1 MAEVNEV
8 EGIKAASKGLRG
20 TLLDGLFSEAPGFEG
35 GDAQLIKFHGIYQ
48 QRDRDQPKEQ
58 SPTSFMLRARMPGGR
73 LSASQWLAWDA
84 LADEL
89 GGGSL
94 RLTTRQA
101 LQLHGVVK
109 KDLKAT
115 IQRIHAMSL
124 STLGACGDVV
134 RNVTEAANPWG
145 RADLAQ
151 LDALAESLS
160 EQFKWRSR
168 AYAELWLDEA
178 KQELKDDKE
187 PLYGE
192 AYLPRKFKMAVTL
205 AGHNDIDIYS
215 NDLGFVATLGA
226 DGRLDGAFVLA
237 GGGMGMTHG
246 MASTFPRAADLLGWA
261 PAESLLK
268 VAEACV
274 IVHRDFGDRSNRKH
288 ARLKYVLAEKGV
300 AWFRGQVEAHAGIA
314 FDGRPLPAWKTPSL
328 LGWHARADGT
338 LALGVHLLSGRL
350 RDQPGRAPKAALAEV
365 VARFSPSIQLTA
377 DQDLVL
383 LGLAPGAKAE
393 VEAIFARH
401 GFADYVSPSPIYD
414 RALAC
419 PALPTCGLA
428 LTESERVV
436 DGLLKGVDAVLAQL
450 GLQERAPVLR
460 LTGCPNGCS
469 RPFNAEIGV
478 VGQMKGKYALFIG
491 GHPEGVRVGRLW
503 KQKIELEKVAEA
515 LAPLLALW
523 KAESQPKERLG
534 EWVEREGFEAL
545 AARLG

>member
-1 MAEVNEV
+1 MAELNEV

-20 TLLDGLFSEAPGFEG
+20 TLLDGLFSEEPGFSS

-84 LADEL
+84 LADEM

-94 RLTTRQA
+94 RLTTRQS

-115 IQRIHAMSL
+115 VQRIHAMSL

-145 RADLAQ
+145 RSDLAQ
-151 LDALAESLS
+151 LDGLAESLS
-160 EQFKWRSR
+160 EHFKWRSR

-215 NDLGFVATLGA
+215 NDLAFVATLGP
-226 DGRLDGAFVLA
+226 DGAVDGAFVLA

-261 PAESLLK
+261 PAASLLK

-274 IVHRDFGDRSNRKH
+274 AVHRDFGDRSNRKH

-300 AWFRGQVEAHAGIA
+300 AWFRGQVEASAGIHLEQ
-314 FDGRPLPAWKTPSL
+314 RPLPAWKTPSL

-350 RDQPGRAPKAALAEV
+350 RDAPGRAPKAAVAEV
-365 VARFSPSIQLTA
+365 VRRFSPTLQLTA

-383 LGLAPGAKAE
+383 MGLAPQDKAE
-393 VEAIFARH
+393 VESILIRH
-401 GFADYVSPSPIYD
+401 GFTDYLSPSPIYD

-428 LTESERVV
+428 LTEAERVV
-436 DGLLKGVDAVLAQL
+436 DGLLCSVDSVLQGL
-450 GLQERAPVLR
+450 GLQQRAPVLR
-460 LTGCPNGCS
+460 LTGCPNGCA

-491 GHPEGVRVGRLW
+491 GHPEGLRVGRLW
-503 KQKIELEKVAEA
+503 KQKVDLDKVAET
-515 LAPLLALW
+515 LRPLLALW
-523 KAESQPKERLG
+523 KEQSKPEESLG
-534 EWVEREGFEAL
+534 DWVQRVGFESL
-545 AARLG
+545 AQL

>member
-1 MAEVNEV
+1 MAELSEV

-35 GDAQLIKFHGIYQ
+35 GNAQLIKFHGIYQ

-84 LADEL
+84 LADEM

-109 KDLKAT
+109 QGLKAT

-160 EQFKWRSR
+160 EHFKWRSR

-215 NDLGFVATLGA
+215 NDLGFVATLGP
-226 DGRLDGAFVLA
+226 DGLVNGAFVLA

-261 PAESLLK
+261 PAASLLK

-274 IVHRDFGDRSNRKH
+274 VVHRDFGDRTNRKH

-300 AWFRGQVEAHAGIA
+300 AWFRGQVEASAGIQLEQ
-314 FDGRPLPAWKTPSL
+314 RSLPAWKTPSL
-328 LGWHARADGT
+328 LGWHARTDGT

-350 RDQPGRAPKAALAEV
+350 RDAPGRAPKAAVAEV
-365 VARFSPSIQLTA
+365 VRRFSPTVQLTA

-383 LGLAPGAKAE
+383 MGLAPQDKAE
-393 VEAIFARH
+393 VEAILIRH
-401 GFADYVSPSPIYD
+401 GFSDYVSPSPIYD

-428 LTESERVV
+428 LTEAERVV
-436 DGLLKGVDAVLAQL
+436 ASLLRSVDSVLSAL
-450 GLQERAPVLR
+450 GLQQRAPVLR
-460 LTGCPNGCS
+460 LTGCPNGCA

-478 VGQMKGKYALFIG
+478 VGQMKGKYAIFIG
-491 GHPEGVRVGRLW
+491 GHPEGVRVARLW
-503 KQKIELEKVAEA
+503 KQKVDLDKVAET
-515 LAPLLALW
+515 LQPLLALW
-523 KAESQPKERLG
+523 KAQSQPGERLG
-534 EWVEREGFEAL
+534 EWVERTGFEAL
-545 AARLG
+545 LAKL